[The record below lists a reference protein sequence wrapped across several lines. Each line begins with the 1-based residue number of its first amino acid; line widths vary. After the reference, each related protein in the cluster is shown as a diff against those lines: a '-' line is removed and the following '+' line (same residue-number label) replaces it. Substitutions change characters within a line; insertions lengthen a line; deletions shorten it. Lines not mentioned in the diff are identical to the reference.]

1 MSSMSSTKNSILKK
15 TIQFGASTFISRML
29 GLLREILQARL
40 LGVNAESDAF
50 VAAFKI
56 PNSLRKIFAEG
67 ALTGAFV
74 PTIVSIL
81 KRDGRKSVN
90 DLMTASFIVF
100 EGILLTLCLFIF
112 FFPYITV
119 KLIVWGFSP
128 EKIAYA
134 VPFLRIL
141 IAFILFISSSALL
154 SCALQA
160 VNRFFIPA
168 FAPVILNIFFIAGV
182 LVCLWTGVSLN
193 YLCGFIIAG
202 SVAAFFMHLLA
213 YFRANFSFGSLNQ
226 QAWHNFRGL
235 ITKFL
240 PSMFGMSVVEINLFV
255 DSTLA
260 SFLHTGAY
268 TLLYLGSRLMQI
280 PLGVFGVAFS
290 SILLPHFS
298 HVGTY
303 APKRLGFY
311 ILEAAKL
318 VLWVTIPAAIF
329 MMFFANKIF
338 LTLFVTPKFP
348 VTRVPEASYIL
359 IAALIGLFFFSLN
372 KILLNIF
379 YSLHDTHAP
388 TITSIIFTLFNISA
402 SLILMRTLGAA
413 GLALATSLA
422 GLMQTLSLIYY
433 LHTKYKF
440 QLHEKYFFDFAWRYG
455 LQLAV
460 VMPIFWLIHH
470 YLGKFISLFLPN
482 LSLFLLAKTGF
493 WLWTL
498 PLMACV
504 FIVLY
509 FTRKLFGL
517 RTHFLG

>member
-1 MSSMSSTKNSILKK
+1 MSSVKRSILQK
-15 TIQFGASTFISRML
+15 TVQFGTATFLSRIL
-29 GLLREILQARL
+29 GLVREILQARL
-40 LGVNAESDAF
+40 LGVSAISDAF

-81 KRDGRKSVN
+81 KRDGKKSVN
-90 DLMTASFIVF
+90 DLMSVSFIVF
-100 EGILLTLCLFIF
+100 EGTLLALCLLIF
-112 FFPYITV
+112 FNPHTTV
-119 KLIVWGFSP
+119 KLIVFGFSD

-160 VNRFFIPA
+160 VNHFFVPA
-168 FAPVILNIFFIAGV
+168 FSQVVLNIFFITGIT
-182 LVCLWTGVSLN
+182 VCLIFGVSLN

-202 SVAAFFMHLLA
+202 SVCAFLMHLIA
-213 YFRANFSFGSLNQ
+213 YLHYNFSFGSINP
-226 QAWHNFRGL
+226 QAWRNFRGL
-235 ITKFL
+235 VNKFI

-260 SFLHTGAY
+260 SFLPTGAY

-298 HVGTY
+298 RVSLY

-318 VLWVTIPAAIF
+318 VLWVTVPATLF
-329 MMFFANKIF
+329 MALFSQKIF
-338 LTLFVTPKFP
+338 ITLFVSSKFAI
-348 VTRVPEASYIL
+348 TRVPEASYIL
-359 IAALIGLFFFSLN
+359 IAALLGLFFFSIN

-388 TITSIIFTLFNISA
+388 TITSIAFTIFNISA
-402 SLILMRTLGAA
+402 SLVFMQFIGAA
-413 GLALATSLA
+413 GLALGTSLA
-422 GLMQTLSLIYY
+422 GIVQTIALIYY
-433 LHTKYKF
+433 LRKKYHF
-440 QLHEKYFFDFAWRYG
+440 TLYASYFFDFAWHYAA
-455 LQLAV
+455 QLTIVFPA
-460 VMPIFWLIHH
+460 
-470 YLGKFISLFLPN
+470 
-482 LSLFLLAKTGF
+482 FLLLHWLLANAIAAYLPTMSTFLLTKAGF
-493 WLWTL
+493 WLWTF
-498 PLMACV
+498 PLMGGV

-509 FTRKLFGL
+509 VTRTLFGL
-517 RTHFLG
+517 RAHFLD